1 MNTVTIKFGQGDN
14 AWKEK
19 NVVVQFLDERGYNMQ
34 PYEEI
39 GVIHLTKVVNE
50 EPVEFSDNVL
60 DHRPNLENLKA
71 IGKEDDYLFQALAYM
86 GNASKFMSWANTVLE
101 LVEEVPEQLKQ
112 DIKKVH
118 SGIYEMQEKL
128 REYKKEDD
136 K

>member
-1 MNTVTIKFGQGDN
+1 
-14 AWKEK
+14 
-19 NVVVQFLDERGYNMQ
+19 MQ

-60 DHRPNLENLKA
+60 DHRPNLANLKA

-86 GNASKFMSWANTVLE
+86 GNVSQFMSWANTVLE
-101 LVEEVPEQLKQ
+101 LVEEVPEELKKE
-112 DIKKVH
+112 IKKVH
-118 SGIYEMQEKL
+118 SGIWEMQEKL

>member
-1 MNTVTIKFGQGDN
+1 MNKVTIKFGQGDN

-19 NVVVQFLDERGYNMQ
+19 NAVVEFLGERGYGMQ

-39 GVIHLTKVVNE
+39 GVIHLIKGIDE

-60 DHRPNLENLKA
+60 DHRPNLENLKV
-71 IGKEDDYLFQALAYM
+71 IGKENDFMFQALAYM
-86 GNASKFMSWANTVLE
+86 GHASHFMSWANTVLE

-118 SGIYEMQEKL
+118 SGIWEMQEKL

-136 K
+136 E